1 VSVVLGGT
9 ARKLLTKIG
18 MLPSGSVISSSKMVA
33 EAKVYQSI
41 SAPGRRIRRCKKPK
55 KTGDSVPT
63 GACQRQPRGGVFMLS
78 NLTKYC
84 LAIAASCA
92 SEG

>member
-1 VSVVLGGT
+1 MGIEEEV
-9 ARKLLTKIG
+9 
-18 MLPSGSVISSSKMVA
+18 MEEEEVA
-33 EAKVYQSI
+33 TSEESDSEESDYEEA
-41 SAPGRRIRRCKKPK
+41 KKPK
-55 KTGDSVPT
+55 KTGNSVPT